1 MTPDEEEPPMREPYV
16 FPLSESPFSP
26 DVPPLERRQ
35 RVLAVGAD
43 VVTDELGLVVDFMS
57 EADVDAVLNDPR
69 FAAVGM
75 PTLALSDVHDGP
87 LFDLWSEL
95 MFTKDAAEHHRIR
108 AVVARDFT
116 PKAVERYR
124 GDAQRIADALC
135 DELEASDT
143 ADLASSFAV
152 PLAARVACHVV
163 GIPERDA
170 DRAAVWA
177 FDLVRAFF
185 PFMSV
190 ERRERAQRAAVEFT
204 AYVDDL
210 LAEKRQTPA
219 DDIASRLAS
228 DTVADVLSYEEA
240 RALTMNLVF
249 GGLEATAKSIATG
262 VYNLLAHD
270 KVAELSQHRDRIPAA
285 VLELLRFAPPAQ
297 NVARLAPEDLVCQ
310 HVALRAGQ
318 VASANLVAACR
329 DPKRH
334 QNPDSLD
341 FDRESSKQLAF
352 GAGTHYCLGANLA
365 KLALGVAFET
375 LLDRFPAMSLAEG
388 ADCSDG
394 VVWDYEG
401 FAGVVALPVM
411 LRPVP
416 S

>member
-1 MTPDEEEPPMREPYV
+1 MREPYV

-43 VVTDELGLVVDFMS
+43 VVTDELGLVIDFMS

-87 LFDLWSEL
+87 LYDLWSEL
-95 MFTKDAAEHHRIR
+95 MFTKDATEHHRIR
-108 AVVARDFT
+108 SVVARDFT
-116 PKAVERYR
+116 PKAIEQLRNDVQ
-124 GDAQRIADALC
+124 GIAAALC
-135 DELEASDT
+135 DRLEGLDT
-143 ADLASSFAV
+143 TDLASSFAV

-190 ERRERAQRAAVEFT
+190 ERRERAQQAAVEFC

-210 LAEKRQTPA
+210 LAEKRRNPTA
-219 DDIASRLAS
+219 DIASRLAS
-228 DTVADVLSYEEA
+228 DAVADVLSYEEA
-240 RALTMNLVF
+240 RALTMNLIF

-262 VYNLLAHD
+262 VYNLLTHD
-270 KVAELSQHRDRIPAA
+270 KAAELAAHHDRIPAA

-297 NVARLAPEDLVCQ
+297 NVARLAPTDLVCQ
-310 HVALRAGQ
+310 DVALRAGQ
-318 VASANLVAACR
+318 VVSANLVAACR

-334 QNPDSLD
+334 QHPDTLD

-352 GAGTHYCLGANLA
+352 GAGAHYCLGANLA
-365 KLALGVAFET
+365 KLALGVAFES
-375 LLDRFPAMSLAEG
+375 LLDRFPSMSLEET
-388 ADCSDG
+388 ADLGDHG

-401 FAGVVALPVM
+401 FAGVVVLPVR
-411 LRPVP
+411 LRA
-416 S
+416 

>member
-1 MTPDEEEPPMREPYV
+1 MNRVDQEQTMREPYV

-57 EADVDAVLNDPR
+57 ETDVDAVLNDPR

-75 PTLALSDVHDGP
+75 PTLALSGVHDGP
-87 LFDLWSEL
+87 LFDLWTAL

-108 AVVARDFT
+108 AVVARDFA
-116 PKAVERYR
+116 PKVVEEHRS
-124 GDAQRIADALC
+124 DVQRIASALC
-135 DELEASDT
+135 DRLEGVDT
-143 ADLASSFAV
+143 TDLSRSFAV
-152 PLAARVACHVV
+152 PLAARTACRVV

-185 PFMSV
+185 PFMSA
-190 ERRERAQRAAVEFT
+190 ERRDRAQRAAVEFS

-210 LAEKRQTPA
+210 LAEKRRTPT
-219 DDIASRLAS
+219 DDIATRLAS
-228 DTVADVLSYEEA
+228 DEVADVLSYEEA

-262 VYNLLAHD
+262 VYNLLTHD
-270 KVAELSQHRDRIPAA
+270 KFAELAQHGDRIPAA

-297 NVARLAPEDLVCQ
+297 SVARLAPVDLVCQ
-310 HVALRAGQ
+310 DVALRGGQ

-334 QNPDSLD
+334 LNPDTLD

-365 KLALGVAFET
+365 KLALAVAFES
-375 LLDRFPAMSLAEG
+375 LLDRFPSMSIDSG
-388 ADCSDG
+388 AGGD

-401 FAGVVALPVM
+401 FAGVIALPVR
-411 LRPVP
+411 LRP
-416 S
+416 

>member
-1 MTPDEEEPPMREPYV
+1 MREPYV

-26 DVPPLERRQ
+26 DVAPLERRR

-43 VVTDELGLVVDFMS
+43 VVTDELGLVIDFMS

-116 PKAVERYR
+116 PKAVEQHRP
-124 GDAQRIADALC
+124 AVQRIAGELC
-135 DELEASDT
+135 DQLATLET
-143 ADLASSFAV
+143 TDLWSSFAV
-152 PLAARVACHVV
+152 PLAARVACRVV
-163 GIPERDA
+163 GIPEDDA
-170 DRAAVWA
+170 DQAASWA

-185 PFMSV
+185 PFMSP
-190 ERRERAQRAAVEFT
+190 ERRQRAQRAAVEFT
-204 AYVDDL
+204 AYVDVL
-210 LAEKRQTPA
+210 LEEKRRTPV

-228 DTVADVLSYEEA
+228 DSVAEVLSYAEA
-240 RALTMNLVF
+240 RALTMNLIF

-262 VYNLLAHD
+262 VYHLLALD
-270 KVAELSQHRDRIPAA
+270 KFTELGEHVDRVPAA

-297 NVARLAPEDLVCQ
+297 NVARLAPVDLVCQ
-310 HVALRAGQ
+310 DVALRGGQ

-334 QNPDSLD
+334 EHPDELD
-341 FDRESSKQLAF
+341 FDRETTKQLAF

-365 KLALGVAFET
+365 KLGLAVAFES
-375 LLDRFPAMSLAEG
+375 LLRQFPAMALIG
-388 ADCSDG
+388 DG
-394 VVWDYEG
+394 IGVEWDYEG
-401 FAGVVALPVM
+401 FAGVVALPVR
-411 LRPVP
+411 L
-416 S
+416 

>member
-1 MTPDEEEPPMREPYV
+1 MREPYV

-57 EADVDAVLNDPR
+57 ESDVDAVLNDPR

-75 PTLALSDVHDGP
+75 PTLALSGVHDGP

-108 AVVARDFT
+108 TVVARDFT
-116 PKAVERYR
+116 PKTVEQHRVEV
-124 GDAQRIADALC
+124 QRIAARLC
-135 DELEASDT
+135 DRLGGVAT
-143 ADLASSFAV
+143 TDLAQSFAV

-163 GIPERDA
+163 GIPEGDA

-210 LAEKRQTPA
+210 LADKRRAPA

-228 DTVADVLSYEEA
+228 EAVADVLSPEEA
-240 RALTMNLVF
+240 RALTMNLIF

-270 KVAELSQHRDRIPAA
+270 KFVELAQHRDRIPAA

-297 NVARLAPEDLVCQ
+297 NVARLAPVDLVCQ
-310 HVALRAGQ
+310 DVALRAGQ

-334 QNPDSLD
+334 LHPDTID

-365 KLALGVAFET
+365 KIALAVGFES
-375 LLDRFPAMSLAEG
+375 LVDRFPAMALDDDAE
-388 ADCSDG
+388 

-401 FAGVVALPVM
+401 FAGVVALPVR
-411 LRPVP
+411 LRP
-416 S
+416 